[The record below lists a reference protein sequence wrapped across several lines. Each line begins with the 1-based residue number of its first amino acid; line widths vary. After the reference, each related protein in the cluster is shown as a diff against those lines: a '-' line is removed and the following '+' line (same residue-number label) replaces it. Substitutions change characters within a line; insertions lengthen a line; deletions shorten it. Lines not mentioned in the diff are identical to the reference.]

1 MSRRPWR
8 PSSVFFGD
16 LPGTFL
22 EIFFW
27 FQKATLG
34 TRLHRNV
41 SGRPWRPSSVSFG
54 HLPIAVLEIFYIFF
68 WFQKATL
75 GTRLH
80 RNVSRR
86 PWRPSSVEV
95 EVEVEG
101 EVEIDVE
108 KEVEGQVGIELKVE
122 VEVEREVQVE
132 VEVEDSQVHKR
143 DDSQVH
149 KRDDSQVHKR
159 VPGPCPT
166 NLFYLQTQMMLCE
179 RPFSCTCSLRWCY
192 ANEFSLKYVDS
203 DQKQQTVR
211 VTSRFDTRQ
220 WFIGLVYS
228 RKPGDWNVHLC
239 ALHGLCQRHNSPQP
253 GICRYNLAHWKRAQ
267 LGNGKKLAIPCNVLL
282 TCIFEKK
289 MKLS

>member
-1 MSRRPWR
+1 MDA
-8 PSSVFFGD
+8 VVEVEVEVDVGVQVEVEVEVEVD
-16 LPGTFL
+16 VGVEVDVEVEGEA
-22 EIFFW
+22 EIDVEVEVEL
-27 FQKATLG
+27 K
-34 TRLHRNV
+34 V
-41 SGRPWRPSSVSFG
+41 EVE
-54 HLPIAVLEIFYIFF
+54 VEI
-68 WFQKATL
+68 K
-75 GTRLH
+75 
-80 RNVSRR
+80 VEVDVEVD
-86 PWRPSSVEV
+86 VEV

-267 LGNGKKLAIPCNVLL
+267 LGNGKNSRSPVM
-282 TCIFEKK
+282 FF
-289 MKLS
+289 